1 MNRKTNMSPKID
13 KSNVIF
19 PKGLTEET
27 VRLISKIKEEP
38 EWMLKIRLEAFHT
51 FESMKNPK
59 WGIDLSEIDFN
70 NIKYYAYAG
79 EKSKSW
85 DDIPKDIKD
94 TFDKLGLPET
104 EQKYL
109 AGLTTQYESEA
120 IYHNLKSQW
129 QEMGIIFE
137 DIDTALKKYP
147 EYFKEYFGKLVQ
159 YTDNK
164 FAALNS
170 AVWSG
175 GTFIYVPKGVKL
187 WMPVQTY
194 FRINTSQMG
203 QFERTLIIAD
213 EDSEIHYIEGCTA
226 PQYMASSLH
235 AAVVEVYVKKNAKV
249 RYSTLQNWSKNIYNL
264 VTKRSVTEENA
275 TMEWVDCNIGSKVTM
290 KYPAVILKGNNS
302 TGKLLSMNLSDKGQ
316 EIDAGGKMIHIGK
329 QTKSVIESKSISRE
343 SGISTYRGLVKI
355 TKNATY
361 SRSYIKCDHLLLD
374 KNSKGFS
381 YPKDT
386 VSNKSSVLEHEA
398 SISKLREDQVV
409 YLKSRGLNDRS
420 VREIITSG
428 FVEPITSQL
437 PTEYS
442 VELERLMMMEN

>member
-59 WGIDLSEIDFN
+59 WGIDLSEIDCN

-137 DIDTALKKYP
+137 DTDTALKKYP
-147 EYFKEYFGKLVQ
+147 EYFNEYFGKLVP

-164 FAALNS
+164 YAALNT

-194 FRINTSQMG
+194 FRINMERMG

-213 EDSEIHYIEGCTA
+213 DDSQIHYIEGCTA
-226 PQYMASSLH
+226 PQYVNSSLH
-235 AAVVEVYVKKNAKV
+235 SAIVEIYVKNNAKV
-249 RYSTLQNWSKNIYNL
+249 RYTTLQNWSKNVYNL
-264 VTKRSVTEENA
+264 VTKRAITHKNGV
-275 TMEWVDCNIGSKVTM
+275 MEWVDCNIGSRGTM
-290 KYPAVILKGNNS
+290 KYPSVVLYGDNS
-302 TGKLLSMNLSDKGQ
+302 HAELLSMAMASKDQN
-316 EIDAGGKMIHIGK
+316 IDSGGKMIHIGK
-329 QTKSVIESKSISRE
+329 NTTSIINSKTISKE
-343 SGISTYRGLVKI
+343 NGVATYRGLSKI
-355 TKNATY
+355 TQSALN
-361 SRSYIKCDHLLLD
+361 SRSKVDCQSLVVD
-374 KNSKGFS
+374 KDSKSYS
-381 YPKDT
+381 YPVNT
-386 VSNKSSVLEHEA
+386 VSNKSSILEHEA
-398 SISKLREDQVV
+398 SISRLSSEKIYYLMCRGFTQEQATKLI
-409 YLKSRGLNDRS
+409 L
-420 VREIITSG
+420 SG
-428 FVEPITSQL
+428 FIQDITDQL
-437 PTEYS
+437 PMEYA
-442 VELERLMMMEN
+442 VELERLLELF